1 MTMENK
7 KKITVDELSVLLWL
21 KVLDDYEV
29 PDEFGNKVTALKDK
43 IERFDITTADI
54 EPEFFYDTVN
64 KLEDLGL
71 MTEDS
76 LSDKGVKVAAVI
88 LENPKFENALL
99 EFESAKITAEVSIKE
114 ICQFIKENRNDIYNI
129 LSITIAFLEL
139 VS

>member
-1 MTMENK
+1 MENK